1 MRLLV
6 LLLSAGS
13 LLFVRAADPAA
24 DPLST
29 AYEALREGRYEDALD
44 HFVEAGET
52 LPGDASIRKELG
64 YLHLKLG
71 DPAAA
76 RDWFRQAHELDPEDH
91 HTALQLAYALLR
103 TELQTGLQTGE
114 ASEARRLLERVKRRG
129 DGNVKKAAAEALAR
143 LRHPGREAAAG
154 EPLSDADAALNRA
167 YEAMRAKDYQGA
179 IHYLREAVEAA
190 PARTSIRKELAYVYL
205 KIGETEWAREV
216 FQQVVTLD
224 ASDERAA
231 LELSFLDH
239 ETGRRAEA
247 LERFRA
253 LRGSRDG
260 AVGREAEA
268 ALERVETEL
277 GDAIARWSAAA
288 AQDPENESV
297 HRELGRLYED
307 LGDNQRAAEHYEAAW
322 RVQPPRQEELLAK
335 LARVR
340 QKAGD
345 AGGAAGAWLL
355 ASYSNDTRISET
367 AKERL
372 PKRFPWASEFL
383 AALRLDETNTRVRR
397 ELAYLFLEVG
407 QREAARQQFER
418 VVRIDP
424 DDLGSAA
431 QLAFLYMERRNAAA
445 AVLLLERARESKDED
460 VARRAREALKRV
472 RSARARPHREL
483 GDKSLQHSYLRDAQT
498 AFLRAY
504 EEDPEDYSTAFKLG
518 VVHNLLRRD
527 REAMRWFRRASQSP
541 DEELAAQARTSFQN
555 LAPQFRRVTTTL
567 WTYPIFST
575 RYHDLFNYA
584 QLKTEFRLGA
594 IPIRPYVSLRFV
606 GDLKQRTAGPR
617 PEFLSESSLI
627 AGVGFRTVSR
637 RGVTLWA
644 EAGEAISYLDKRAPG
659 VPRAIP
665 DYRGGVNW
673 FRGFGANLAPGRRG
687 AFVETNFDGVYI
699 SRFEDNVIG
708 YWQLRPGYRLPDRGR
723 LRAQVFW
730 NFNVTT
736 DRNRAYWAN
745 FVETGPGIRFRLPGV
760 SPPMNL
766 DIHFLRGVH
775 LVNEFNPRRP
785 NYYDLRISLWYSFA
799 R

>member
-24 DPLST
+24 DPVHQAPLHQG
-29 AYEALREGRYEDALD
+29 YEALREGRYEDALD

-52 LPGDASIRKELG
+52 LPRDASIRKELG

-76 RDWFRQAHELDPEDH
+76 RDWFHKAHELDPKNH
-91 HTALQLAYALLR
+91 HTTLQLAYALL
-103 TELQTGLQTGE
+103 QTGE
-114 ASEARRLLERVKRRG
+114 AAEARRLLERVKRHG
-129 DGNVKKAAAEALAR
+129 AGKEKKAAADALAE
-143 LRHPGREAAAG
+143 LRREGRAGAGDAAFKN
-154 EPLSDADAALNRA
+154 ADAALNRA
-167 YEAMRAKDYQGA
+167 YEVMRAKNYQGA

-190 PARTSIRKELAYVYL
+190 PARTAIRKELAYVYL

-216 FQQVVTLD
+216 FEQVVTLD
-224 ASDERAA
+224 STDERAA

-239 ETGRRAEA
+239 ETGHRAEA

-253 LRGSRDG
+253 LRRSRDS
-260 AVGREAEA
+260 AVRREAEVA
-268 ALERVETEL
+268 VERIETEL
-277 GDAIARWSAAA
+277 GAAIARWSAAA
-288 AQDPENESV
+288 AQDPRNESV
-297 HRELGRLYED
+297 QRELGRLYED
-307 LGDNQRAAEHYEAAW
+307 FGDNARAAEHYEAAW
-322 RVQPPRQEELLAK
+322 RVQPPRREELLGK
-335 LARVR
+335 LARAR
-340 QKAGD
+340 GKAG
-345 AGGAAGAWLL
+345 AAAGAAGAWLL

-367 AKERL
+367 ARERL

-383 AALRLDETNTRVRR
+383 EALRLDEANTKVRR
-397 ELAYLFLEVG
+397 DLAYLFLEVG

-424 DDLGSAA
+424 DDLQAAA
-431 QLAFLYMERRNAAA
+431 QLAFLYLERRNAAA
-445 AVLLLERARESKDED
+445 AVSLLERARESEDED
-460 VARRAREALKRV
+460 TARRAREALKRV

-483 GDKSLQHSYLRDAQT
+483 GEKSLQHSYLRDAQS

-504 EEDPEDYSTAFKLG
+504 EADPEDYTTAFKLG

-527 REAMRWFRRASQSP
+527 REAMRWFRRASESP
-541 DEELAAQARTSFQN
+541 DDELAAQARESYQN

-567 WTYPIFST
+567 WTYPMFST
-575 RYHDLFNYA
+575 RYQDLFNYA

-594 IPIRPYVSLRFV
+594 VPIRPYLSLRFV
-606 GDLKQRTAGPR
+606 GDLKQRTGGPR

-627 AGVGFRTVSR
+627 AGVGLRTIPR
-637 RGVTLWA
+637 RGVTFWA
-644 EAGEAISYLDKRAPG
+644 EAGEAISYLDRRAPG
-659 VPRAIP
+659 VPRVIP

-673 FRGFGANLAPGRRG
+673 FRGLGANLTPGRRG
-687 AFVETNFDGVYI
+687 AFLETNFDGVYV
-699 SRFEDNVIG
+699 SRFEDNLIG

-745 FVETGPGIRFRLPGV
+745 FGETGPGIRFRLPGV

-785 NYYDLRISLWYSFA
+785 NYYDLRVSLWYSFA

>member
-24 DPLST
+24 DPLNK
-29 AYEALREGRYEDALD
+29 AYQALRQGRYEYALER
-44 HFVEAGET
+44 FLEAGQA
-52 LPGDASIRKELG
+52 LPRDASIRKELG

-71 DPAAA
+71 DPSAA
-76 RDWFRQAHELDPEDH
+76 RDWFRQAHELDQKDH
-91 HTALQLAYALLR
+91 HTTLQLAYTL
-103 TELQTGLQTGE
+103 LQTGD
-114 ASEARRLLERVKRRG
+114 AAEARSLLEQVKRAA
-129 DGNVKKAAAEALAR
+129 DGNEKKAAAAALAR
-143 LRHPGREAAAG
+143 LRRDKSAG
-154 EPLSDADAALNRA
+154 SDASPLSSADAALNRA

-179 IHYLREAVEAA
+179 VHYLREAIEAA
-190 PARTSIRKELAYVYL
+190 PARTEIRKELAYVYL
-205 KIGETEWAREV
+205 KIGETEWSREV
-216 FQQVVTLD
+216 FEQVVTLD
-224 ASDERAA
+224 RKDERAA

-253 LRGSRDG
+253 LRASPDPSVRQ
-260 AVGREAEA
+260 EAEA
-268 ALERVETEL
+268 AVERVESEL
-277 GDAIARWSAAA
+277 GAGIARWTAAA
-288 AQDPENESV
+288 AQDPQNESV
-297 HRELGRLYED
+297 RKELGQLYED
-307 LGDNQRAAEHYEAAW
+307 FGDNTRAAEHYEAAW
-322 RVQPPRQEELLAK
+322 RVQPPRREELLAR
-335 LARVR
+335 LARAR
-340 QKAGD
+340 EKAGD
-345 AGGAAGAWLL
+345 VAGAAGAWLL

-372 PKRFPWASEFL
+372 PDRFPWASEFL
-383 AALRLDETNTRVRR
+383 AALRLDEANTRVRR
-397 ELAYLFLEVG
+397 DLAYLFLEVG

-418 VVRIDP
+418 VVEIDP

-431 QLAFLYMERRNAAA
+431 QLAFLYLERRNAAA
-445 AVLLLERARESKDED
+445 AVSLLERARESEDED
-460 VARRAREALKRV
+460 TARRAREALKRV
-472 RSARARPHREL
+472 RAARARPHREL
-483 GDKSLQHSYLRDAQT
+483 GNKSLQQSYLRDART
-498 AFLRAY
+498 AFMRAY
-504 EEDPEDYSTAFKLG
+504 EADPEDYSTAYKLG

-527 REAMRWFRRASQSP
+527 REAIRWFRRASESP
-541 DEELAAQARTSFQN
+541 DQELSAQARQSYRN
-555 LAPQFRRVTTTL
+555 LAPQFQRVTTTL
-567 WTYPIFST
+567 WTYPMFST

-594 IPIRPYVSLRFV
+594 VPVRPYLSLRFV
-606 GDLKQRTAGPR
+606 GDLKQRTGGPR

-627 AGVGFRTVSR
+627 AGVGLRTIPR
-637 RGVTLWA
+637 RGVTLWG
-644 EAGEAISYLDKRAPG
+644 EAGEAISYLDRRSPG

-665 DYRGGVNW
+665 DYRGGMNW
-673 FRGFGANLAPGRRG
+673 FRSFGANLAPGRRG
-687 AFVETNFDGVYI
+687 AFVESNFDGVYI
-699 SRFEDNVIG
+699 SRFEDNIIG
-708 YWQLRPGYRLPDRGR
+708 YWQLRTGYRLPDRGR

-736 DRNRAYWAN
+736 DLNRAYWAN
-745 FVETGPGIRFRLPGV
+745 FAETGPGIRFRLPGV

>member
-29 AYEALREGRYEDALD
+29 AYEALREGRYQDALEY
-44 HFVEAGET
+44 FIEAGEAM
-52 LPGDASIRKELG
+52 PANASVRKELG

-71 DPAAA
+71 DPASA
-76 RDWFRQAHELDPEDH
+76 RDWFREAHELDPENH
-91 HTALQLAYALLR
+91 HTALELAYALLR
-103 TELQTGLQTGE
+103 TELQTGE
-114 ASEARRLLERVKRRG
+114 PSDARRLFERVKRHGGGGER
-129 DGNVKKAAAEALAR
+129 KAAAEALEQ
-143 LRHPGREAAAG
+143 LRREGRTGAASA
-154 EPLSDADAALNRA
+154 PTSNADAALNRA
-167 YEAMRAKDYQGA
+167 YESMRAKDYQGA
-179 IHYLREAVEAA
+179 IHHLREAVEAA
-190 PARTSIRKELAYVYL
+190 PARTAIRKELAYVYL

-216 FQQVVTLD
+216 FEQVATLD
-224 ASDERAA
+224 ATDERAA

-239 ETGRRAEA
+239 ETGRRAAA
-247 LERFRA
+247 LGRFRA
-253 LRGSRDG
+253 LRGSRDE
-260 AVGREAEA
+260 AVRREAEA
-268 ALERVETEL
+268 AVERVETEL
-277 GDAIARWSAAA
+277 EDAIARWSAAA
-288 AQDPENESV
+288 AQNSRNESV
-297 HRELGRLYED
+297 QRELGRLYED
-307 LGDNQRAAEHYEAAW
+307 FGDNRRAAEHYEAAW
-322 RVQPPRQEELLAK
+322 RVQPPRREELLAK
-335 LARVR
+335 LARTR
-340 QKAGD
+340 EKAGD
-345 AGGAAGAWLL
+345 AAGAAGAWLL
-355 ASYSNDTRISET
+355 ASFSSDTRISET

-372 PKRFPWASEFL
+372 PDRFPWASEFL
-383 AALRLDETNTRVRR
+383 AALRLDEKNTQVRR
-397 ELAYLFLEVG
+397 ELAHLFLAVG

-418 VVRIDP
+418 IVRIDP

-431 QLAFLYMERRNAAA
+431 QLAFLYLERRNAAA
-445 AVLLLERARESKDED
+445 AVSLLERARESKDED

-483 GDKSLQHSYLRDAQT
+483 GEKSLQRSYLRDAQS

-527 REAMRWFRRASQSP
+527 REAMRWFRRASESP

-567 WTYPIFST
+567 WTYPMFST
-575 RYHDLFNYA
+575 RYQDLFNYA

-606 GDLKQRTAGPR
+606 GDLKQRTGGPR

-627 AGVGFRTVSR
+627 AGVGLRTVSR

-644 EAGEAISYLDKRAPG
+644 EAGEAISYLDRRAPG
-659 VPRAIP
+659 VPRPIP
-665 DYRGGVNW
+665 DYRGGVNF

-723 LRAQVFW
+723 LRAQIFW

-785 NYYDLRISLWYSFA
+785 DYYDLRISLWYSFA